1 MAYPAERIPRLLQ
14 MHRTHFWFL
23 GRRVLVR
30 EILKRYGTGG
40 RALELG
46 CGGGGNLDGLNGLV
60 SERHGLDRH
69 RDVLSHARQ
78 YVPRVH
84 LVEGDCQCLPYQEG
98 AFHAV
103 LMLDLLEHVDDRHTL
118 KEAFRVLRPG
128 GIAVASCPAWGW
140 LWSGRDEAA
149 GHMRRYTRRGIQ
161 GLFVEAG
168 LEVLHTRYYQCLL
181 FPLVV
186 ASRLLNRWSSAIL
199 EREERPGRWVNGL
212 FARINTLEVRLGAV
226 LPWPWGSSIVVVGRK
241 P

>member
-1 MAYPAERIPRLLQ
+1 MAYPAVRVPRLLEMQ
-14 MHRTHFWFL
+14 RTHFWFL

-40 RALELG
+40 RAIELG
-46 CGGGGNLDGLNGLV
+46 CGGGGNLDGLDGLV
-60 SERHGLDRH
+60 TERHGLDLH
-69 RDVLSHARQ
+69 RNALSHAR
-78 YVPRVH
+78 VAAPHLH
-84 LVEGDCQCLPYQEG
+84 LVEGDCRYLPYRSD
-98 AFHAV
+98 AFHTV
-103 LMLDLLEHVDDRHTL
+103 LMLDLLEHVDDQIAL
-118 KEAFRVLRPG
+118 KEACRVLRPG

-149 GHMRRYTRRGIQ
+149 GHIRRYTRRGIQ
-161 GLFVEAG
+161 ELFVEAG

-212 FARINTLEVRLGAV
+212 FARINTLEVRLGAA
-226 LPWPWGSSIVVVGRK
+226 LPWPWGSTIVVVGRK
-241 P
+241 G